1 MGNLTYKNLGLD
13 KVNKALL
20 SVLSKKNRDIMER
33 RFGLFGRKQ
42 RQTLEEIGGIYGIT
56 RERVRQIEEASLK
69 KIKKSS
75 AFAENQKTVFA
86 VKSEI
91 EKTGGIVEEEKF
103 LNDFS
108 PNKSDRNHLVFL
120 LRLIDEASYSRA
132 DNKFK
137 GYFTINPQFS
147 EKIKEVLI
155 GFGGELQKEN
165 EVLGEKEIAEKFG
178 NFVKGKIAFLI
189 SKNVLISWLGL
200 ANFIG
205 KNQFGE
211 WGPSSSIHISPRGS
225 RDFAY
230 LILKKENKPLHF
242 REIAEKIERHFSR
255 KAHFQTVHNEL
266 IKHPNFVL
274 VGRGMYAL
282 KDWGYKIGTVKEI
295 IAGIL
300 KEKGPLPKEKII
312 DEVLKERFVKQDTIL
327 VNLQNKERFKKQDD
341 HYHLV

>member
-1 MGNLTYKNLGLD
+1 MGMTYKNLSLD
-13 KVNKALL
+13 KANKALL
-20 SVLSKKNRDIMER
+20 GVLNKKHRDIMER
-33 RFGLFGRKQ
+33 RFGLFGKKQ
-42 RQTLEEIGGIYGIT
+42 KQTLEEIGGIYGIT

-69 KIKKSS
+69 KIKKSGEFI
-75 AFAENQKTVFA
+75 ANQKVIFA
-86 VKSEI
+86 VKNEM
-91 EKTGGIVEEEKF
+91 EKTGGVVEEEKF
-103 LNDFS
+103 LKDFS
-108 PNKSDRNHLVFL
+108 PSESEQNHLLFI

-137 GYFTINPQFS
+137 GYFTINPPFV

-165 EVLGEKEIAEKFG
+165 AVLSEKEIADKFG
-178 NFVKGKIAFLI
+178 DFAKEKIADAT
-189 SKNVLISWLGL
+189 SKNILISWLGL

-205 KNQFGE
+205 NNQFGE

-242 REIAEKIERHFSR
+242 REIAEKIEHNFSR

-266 IKHPNFVL
+266 IKHPDFIL

-282 KDWGYKIGTVKEI
+282 KDWGYKSGTVKEI

-312 DEVLKERFVKQDTIL
+312 EEVLKERFVKQDTIL
-327 VNLQNKERFKKQDD
+327 VNLQNKEHFKKQDD